1 MGLKIRKVKF
11 LNDFQF
17 GDLELDFLNSQ
28 TELPYK
34 NIIFVGDNG
43 VGKTNLL
50 RSLLEII
57 GSTTRSYIYRYIE
70 YELSDRVC
78 RFERIQDDAEHNHR
92 FQLYDAETDHIYMI
106 SPLEDDYPLELRP
119 RSEEFIMSY
128 SNNDHF
134 DRKNDTFSSVIDRMV
149 NLQNEDSINYAYY
162 NIKHDNAPLR
172 WSEFFQRSKMKTFAD
187 SFNAFFEDM
196 RYFGMGFTDQHKKV
210 IGFTKYGKQID
221 TQSLSSG
228 EKQIIERTVPILE
241 IMTEQKDNLLFID
254 EPEMSLH
261 PKWQERIQTY
271 FKQLFTDVDGIQQNQ
286 IFMASHSSALLKK
299 ALMDET
305 SLVVR
310 LINHNGRVEAQRIEH
325 PTNLSNVTFA
335 EVNYLVFDIVSAEYH
350 NQLYCQIQNRH
361 NLSKVKACDDY
372 IYHHHAFNSNQHQ
385 RNSGYGHVQ
394 YNTICSYIRNAID
407 HYDNSHTYTE
417 DELRCSIQLMQEIL
431 S

>member
-1 MGLKIRKVKF
+1 M
-11 LNDFQF
+11 
-17 GDLELDFLNSQ
+17 NSQ
-28 TELPYK
+28 TRLPYK

-57 GSTTRSYIYRYIE
+57 GSTTHSYIYRYIE
-70 YELSDRVC
+70 YDLNGRVC
-78 RFERIQDDAEHNHR
+78 RLERIQDDAEHNHR
-92 FQLYDAETDHIYMI
+92 FQLYDAETDRIYMI
-106 SPLEDDYPLELRP
+106 SPQEDDYPLDLRP
-119 RSEEFIMSY
+119 RSEDFIMSY

-187 SFNAFFEDM
+187 SFNSFFEDM
-196 RYFGMGFTDQHKKV
+196 EYFGMGFSDRHEKV

-261 PKWQERIQTY
+261 PKWQEKVHSY
-271 FKQLFTDVDGIQQNQ
+271 FKQLFTDVSGIQQNQ
-286 IFMASHSSALLKK
+286 IFMASHSSAFLKK
-299 ALMDET
+299 ALMDES

-325 PTNLSNVTFA
+325 PTYLSDVTFA

-361 NLSKVKACDDY
+361 NLLKVKACDDY
-372 IYHHHAFNSNQHQ
+372 IYHHHAFIPTLHQ
-385 RNSGYGHVQ
+385 KISGYGRVQ

-407 HYDNSHTYTE
+407 HYDNGHTYTE
-417 DELRCSIQLMQEIL
+417 DELRCSIQFMQEIL

>member
-241 IMTEQKDNLLFID
+241 IMTEQKDNLLKFR
-254 EPEMSLH
+254 
-261 PKWQERIQTY
+261 K
-271 FKQLFTDVDGIQQNQ
+271 
-286 IFMASHSSALLKK
+286 
-299 ALMDET
+299 
-305 SLVVR
+305 
-310 LINHNGRVEAQRIEH
+310 
-325 PTNLSNVTFA
+325 
-335 EVNYLVFDIVSAEYH
+335 
-350 NQLYCQIQNRH
+350 
-361 NLSKVKACDDY
+361 
-372 IYHHHAFNSNQHQ
+372 
-385 RNSGYGHVQ
+385 
-394 YNTICSYIRNAID
+394 
-407 HYDNSHTYTE
+407 
-417 DELRCSIQLMQEIL
+417 
-431 S
+431 